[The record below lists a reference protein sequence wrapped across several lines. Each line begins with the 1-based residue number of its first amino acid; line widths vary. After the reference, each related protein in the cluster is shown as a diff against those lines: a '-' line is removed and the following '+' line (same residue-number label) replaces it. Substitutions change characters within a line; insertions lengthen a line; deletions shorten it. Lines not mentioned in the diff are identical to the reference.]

1 MTASSIFPT
10 GFLGQKTQLAFVVRD
25 LDATLKYWTEVLKVG
40 PFCVIETSRGDR
52 RIVHRG
58 QDTAMDMEL
67 AFAYMGDIQ
76 IEIVHQTNDAPSP
89 YKEFLDAGGEGM
101 HHIAFWPEDFHGAC
115 AHLEGLGF
123 KTVTEFFMSDGERN
137 VAYYETPGAVGTMV
151 EIVPMTPAR
160 TAYFSRMQ
168 RLCQTWDGVTRPIRR
183 FADRAAFLA
192 SGEGAE

>member
-1 MTASSIFPT
+1 MTNLPT
-10 GFLGQKTQLAFVVRD
+10 AFLGQRAQLAFVVRD
-25 LDATLKYWTEVLKVG
+25 LDAALRYWTDVMKVG
-40 PFCVIETSRGDR
+40 PFCVIESSRGDR

-58 QDTAMDMEL
+58 VETEMDMSL

-101 HHIAFWPEDFHGAC
+101 HHIAFWPEDFHSAC
-115 AHLEGLGF
+115 AHLEAAGF
-123 KTVTEFFMSDGERN
+123 RTVTEFLMADGERN
-137 VAYYETPGAVGTMV
+137 VAYYETPGAVGTMI
-151 EIVPMTPAR
+151 ELVPMTPAR

-168 RLCQTWDGVTRPIRR
+168 RLCQNWDGVTRPIRR
-183 FADRAAFLA
+183 FADRTAFLA